1 MRIEPPEPI
10 DTPLLKTFCYFQLT
24 DQIVVK
30 TVVCPQI
37 DDDVDGNA
45 KSNKQS
51 VKGGHLAA
59 APVKGRDVTRPT
71 APTLKGQ
78 LEVLGA
84 GADEEEEDDNDE
96 GGDDGEEVGDASG
109 DLHMEMAALEAATK
123 KTSDKRKSAVDMA
136 ITTKKLKGVD
146 KA

>member
-10 DTPLLKTFCYFQLT
+10 DTPSLKTFCYFQVT

-30 TVVCPQI
+30 TVACPQI

-51 VKGGHLAA
+51 AKGGHLAA
-59 APVKGRDVTRPT
+59 RLAKGGGVSRPT
-71 APTLKGQ
+71 APTVHGKFQVIGS
-78 LEVLGA
+78 A
-84 GADEEEEDDNDE
+84 ADDEDEEDDD
-96 GGDDGEEVGDASG
+96 EEVGDASG

-123 KTSDKRKSAVDMA
+123 KTSDKRKSTVDMA
-136 ITTKKLKGVD
+136 MTTKKLKGMD